1 MEEKLELLYPHLSS
15 EVLAQVVS
23 QAESFVL
30 DYCGLDEVP
39 TTLTSVLLD
48 MCKQDINRLLSEG
61 LVSEGAGGS
70 SLAYAQDYSPQ
81 VYKRL
86 KRHKRMRVL

>member
-1 MEEKLELLYPHLSS
+1 MEETLELLYPHVSQDVITL
-15 EVLAQVVS
+15 VVS

-30 DYCGLDEVP
+30 DYCGIETIPAQLE
-39 TTLTSVLLD
+39 SVLLD
-48 MCKQDINRLLSEG
+48 MCKQDINRLLAEG
-61 LVSEGAGGS
+61 YLTESAGGS
-70 SLAYAQDYSPQ
+70 TLAYAQDYNPQ